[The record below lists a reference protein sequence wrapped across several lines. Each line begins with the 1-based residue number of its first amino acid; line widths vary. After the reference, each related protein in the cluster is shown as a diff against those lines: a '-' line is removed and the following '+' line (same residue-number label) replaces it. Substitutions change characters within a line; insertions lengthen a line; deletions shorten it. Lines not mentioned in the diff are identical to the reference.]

1 MMMPTKRM
9 SGSSPSG
16 RRRVTSLLC
25 LAAVI
30 ACSPDHILEV
40 EDIDVA
46 LPPTIEDSTALPS
59 LLAGAIGDFG
69 TAYNGNAQADFTA
82 LDLNQV
88 TLSGLISD
96 EFINTETFPTRIEVD
111 QRRQQ
116 YQSNGS
122 LRDAFYAIQQA
133 RAAAERAV
141 DGYREF
147 AAADVG
153 HAEALNI
160 GALSLILMAENYCG
174 AVPISRVTGPGTFEY
189 GTPLDTDELLE
200 LALAKADS
208 AFALASAAATVG
220 AGAKKTEQVR
230 LARVVRG
237 RALLNLNRPADAA
250 TAIGGET
257 GVPTI
262 FQYFFKH
269 SEVTGRQNNGT
280 WLTTGSVARFGV
292 ADREGVN
299 GLPFRTEGD
308 TTGNAAHDP
317 RVANRRRTPAPGL
330 GFDGATPQWIPLKHN
345 KRDTLAIITDGVE
358 ARLIEAE
365 AAYRAN
371 NYVGALAILNALRS
385 NAALFRLR
393 GYVDANQD
401 PRSLPPL
408 APAAT
413 AVEQENQIFK
423 ERAYW
428 LYLTSHR
435 LGDLRRLIR
444 QYGRGAET
452 VFPTGNYHKPGTY
465 GTDVNSPIPQA
476 EENNPNFQR
485 SACVVTQA

>member
-1 MMMPTKRM
+1 MMMQNIRTPMAGAPRRM
-9 SGSSPSG
+9 RV
-16 RRRVTSLLC
+16 RRLLC
-25 LAAVI
+25 LAALI
-30 ACSPDHILEV
+30 ACSPDDILDV

-69 TAYNGNAQADFTA
+69 TAYNGNTQADFTA
-82 LDLNQV
+82 LDLNQI

-133 RAAAERAV
+133 RAAADRAV
-141 DGYREF
+141 DGYRQF

-153 HAEALNI
+153 HAEALNL

-174 AVPISRVTGPGTFEY
+174 AVPISREVSAGVFEY
-189 GTPLDTDELLE
+189 GSPLTTTQLFER
-200 LALAKADS
+200 ALVKADS

-220 AGAKKTEQVR
+220 AGPKKTEQVR

-237 RALLNLNRPADAA
+237 RALLNLNRPAEAA
-250 TAIGGET
+250 TAIGGATE
-257 GVPTI
+257 VPTI

-292 ADREGVN
+292 AEREGAN
-299 GLPFRTEGD
+299 GLAYRSEGD
-308 TTGNAAHDP
+308 TAGNPAHDP
-317 RVANRRRTPAPGL
+317 RVASRRRASPGL

-345 KRDTLAIITDGVE
+345 KRDTLAIIADGVE

-371 NYVGALAILNALRS
+371 NYTGALAILNALRS
-385 NAALFRLR
+385 NSALFRLR
-393 GYVDANQD
+393 GYLDANQD
-401 PRSLPPL
+401 PRSLPAL
-408 APAAT
+408 LPAAT
-413 AVEQENQIFK
+413 PVEQENQIFK

-435 LGDLRRLIR
+435 LGDVRRLVR

-452 VFPTGNYHKPGTY
+452 VYPTGNYHKSGTY